1 MIERGRTGQGEHI
14 VTVETIVGGVE
25 VVNGRA
31 AINGL
36 GERGGER
43 RWERRVVHRGLRERK
58 HRKVGTRR
66 GSGVEGVVQTGS
78 WRKEW
83 LRRVDGRK
91 RARGVWAC
99 R

>member
-25 VVNGRA
+25 VVDGRA

-43 RWERRVVHRGLRERK
+43 RWERRVVYWGVRERRR
-58 HRKVGTRR
+58 RKVGTRR
-66 GSGVEGVVQTGS
+66 GSGVEQTGYR
-78 WRKEW
+78 RKEW

>member
-1 MIERGRTGQGEHI
+1 M
-14 VTVETIVGGVE
+14 
-25 VVNGRA
+25 VNGRA
-31 AINGL
+31 AVNVL

-43 RWERRVVHRGLRERK
+43 RWEWRVVYWGERERK
-58 HRKVGTRR
+58 RRKVGNRR
-66 GSGVEGVVQTGS
+66 GGGVGGVARTGS
-78 WRKEW
+78 RRKEW